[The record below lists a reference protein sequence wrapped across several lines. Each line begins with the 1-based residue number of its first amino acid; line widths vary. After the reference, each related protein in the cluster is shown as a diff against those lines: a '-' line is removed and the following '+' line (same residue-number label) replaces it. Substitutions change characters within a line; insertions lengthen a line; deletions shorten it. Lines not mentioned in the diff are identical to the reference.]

1 MNAEDIGYAIGTL
14 IAGIILFLIVLG
26 IYALLFQFLW
36 NNVMPLFDLPILG
49 YWQAA
54 SLSLLLMIIFRGGG
68 LSIKIRNG
76 D

>member
-36 NNVMPLFDLPILG
+36 NNVMPLFDLPILD

-54 SLSLLLMIIFRGGG
+54 SLSLLLMVIFQVGKF
-68 LSIKIRNG
+68 STKIKNR